1 MTEQDF
7 KKSLQALGLTKKSF
21 SDTIC
26 ISEIAVK
33 RWFKDDYKMPKYVE
47 VLIHYMLELNKYK
60 KIDKELNNIKQS
72 IEILNKQ
79 RLNILNFIP

>member
-1 MTEQDF
+1 MSQKKSLMTEQDF
-7 KKSLQALGLTKKSF
+7 KKSLQVLGLTKKSF

-72 IEILNKQ
+72 IEILNK
-79 RLNILNFIP
+79 

>member
-1 MTEQDF
+1 MGQKKSLMTEQDF
-7 KKSLQALGLTKKSF
+7 KKSLQTLGLTKKSF

-47 VLIHYMLELNKYK
+47 VLLNYMLELNKYK
-60 KIDKELNNIKQS
+60 KIEDELKNIKQS
-72 IEILNKQ
+72 IETLNK
-79 RLNILNFIP
+79 

>member
-7 KKSLQALGLTKKSF
+7 KKSLRTLGLTKKSF

-47 VLIHYMLELNKYK
+47 VLLNYMLELNKYK
-60 KIDKELNNIKQS
+60 KIENELKNIKQS
-72 IEILNKQ
+72 IETLNK
-79 RLNILNFIP
+79 